1 MAKWM
6 SMKTNSS
13 SASSRQLMSLEMQK
27 SSNCITGDSAS
38 AR

>member
-13 SASSRQLMSLEMQK
+13 SASNKQLMSFEIQK
-27 SSNCITGDSAS
+27 SSNCNTENKN
-38 AR
+38 